1 MERNYNIAALEA
13 ILFAAGDPVPVGR
26 IAAVLGISEEDVR
39 DAAEKLAKQYDSTGS
54 GIRIVRLNDAF
65 QMHSAPDFSEE
76 ITRIL
81 EQRRPQ
87 KLSPASMEVL
97 AIVAYFQPVTRA
109 YIEKMRG
116 VDSSY
121 TVSALVNRGLIEPCG
136 QLDVI
141 GRPTIFRT
149 TDLFLRTAGITK
161 LEDLPDLAESSGN
174 EAVQELEK
182 KVQQLKLQ
190 AENAAEK

>member
-1 MERNYNIAALEA
+1 MEKDYNISALEA
-13 ILFAAGDPVPVGR
+13 ILFASGEPMPAER
-26 IAAVLGISEEDVR
+26 IALVLGVEEDAVHR
-39 DAAEKLAKQYDSTGS
+39 AAARLSEQYRAAER
-54 GIRIVRLNDAF
+54 GIRLVRLNNAY
-65 QMHSAPDFSEE
+65 QLHSAPEFSEQ

-97 AIVAYFQPVTRA
+97 AIVAYYQPVTRA

-136 QLDVI
+136 QLEVI
-141 GRPTIFRT
+141 GRPTVFRT
-149 TDLFLRTAGITK
+149 TDLFLRTAGISR
-161 LEDLPDLAESSGN
+161 LEDLPELKETSGN

-182 KVQQLKLQ
+182 KVQQLQ
-190 AENAAEK
+190 QSGDSAPEN